1 MLGLLPES
9 SKVLFPGS
17 RVLLEKKGVKV
28 NLSAANEAL
37 LREIQF
43 VAASDYPLERT
54 SGAQSKDRRRS
65 IKITAVM
72 YGDTL
77 FVVNDLFF
85 GDNSAVISKLLQSL
99 EVHTD
104 NEEKALQVAIFYLQL
119 ARYRFEEPAHYV
131 VSSSLQLPPEQVN
144 FPGQNITEIEN
155 AIHSPNVK
163 KDGDA
168 YKVDMLTQDVDA
180 AFVLLRHWTI
190 TILDSQI
197 ANVQEEVVIPG
208 RMHYRTGET
217 PTDRFGGTLASP
229 VTDLRFQLS
238 IMADGMTADS
248 KHLNVSTYVFNTS
261 NGPQVRR
268 SVSSFDSAERAV
280 REFREQLNRAGQI
293 LEQGNWLGKGGET
306 IGERALVVYSTEK
319 TNDLSAVILLRRDS
333 RLFEVSSSCLRNLLE
348 FEKVWFRN

>member
-65 IKITAVM
+65 IKITAVV

-104 NEEKALQVAIFYLQL
+104 NEGPPSCNFRICLPGGAAIMK
-119 ARYRFEEPAHYV
+119 RF
-131 VSSSLQLPPEQVN
+131 
-144 FPGQNITEIEN
+144 
-155 AIHSPNVK
+155 
-163 KDGDA
+163 
-168 YKVDMLTQDVDA
+168 
-180 AFVLLRHWTI
+180 
-190 TILDSQI
+190 
-197 ANVQEEVVIPG
+197 
-208 RMHYRTGET
+208 
-217 PTDRFGGTLASP
+217 
-229 VTDLRFQLS
+229 
-238 IMADGMTADS
+238 
-248 KHLNVSTYVFNTS
+248 
-261 NGPQVRR
+261 
-268 SVSSFDSAERAV
+268 
-280 REFREQLNRAGQI
+280 
-293 LEQGNWLGKGGET
+293 
-306 IGERALVVYSTEK
+306 
-319 TNDLSAVILLRRDS
+319 
-333 RLFEVSSSCLRNLLE
+333 
-348 FEKVWFRN
+348 